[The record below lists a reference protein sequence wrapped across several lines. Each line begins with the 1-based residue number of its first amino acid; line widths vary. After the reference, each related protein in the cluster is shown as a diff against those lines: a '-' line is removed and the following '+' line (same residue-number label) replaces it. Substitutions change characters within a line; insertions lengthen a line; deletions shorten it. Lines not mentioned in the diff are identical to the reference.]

1 MGFHW
6 VSRRNGVYGE
16 GQRGRG
22 RVRVRHR
29 PSVGIEE
36 SDPTITG
43 SPVKICARA
52 ATVGVAV
59 ETDGGGKGSGASRRW
74 QCLPHD
80 RTRVRRWGCGGGSEP
95 RIKSCFAPHPLYRHC
110 AMGAH

>member
-1 MGFHW
+1 MFTC

-22 RVRVRHR
+22 KSRVRHR

-36 SDPTITG
+36 ADPAIIG

-52 ATVGVAV
+52 ATDDEEGMV
-59 ETDGGGKGSGASRRW
+59 
-74 QCLPHD
+74 Q
-80 RTRVRRWGCGGGSEP
+80 
-95 RIKSCFAPHPLYRHC
+95 
-110 AMGAH
+110 